1 MKSSN
6 TMQESDTSSFV
17 SNINEELR
25 DPSSKTKI
33 INTVMFIVIS
43 LHLGLLVCLEIIDDK
58 E

>member
-1 MKSSN
+1 
-6 TMQESDTSSFV
+6 MQDSDTASFV

-58 E
+58 D